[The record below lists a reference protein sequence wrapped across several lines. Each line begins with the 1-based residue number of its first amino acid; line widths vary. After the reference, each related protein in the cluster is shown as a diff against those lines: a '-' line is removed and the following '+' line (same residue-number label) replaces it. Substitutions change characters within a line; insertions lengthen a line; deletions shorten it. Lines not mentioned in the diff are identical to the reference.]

1 MKTGFSKVLEI
12 QSKVFVNFFNKNPL
26 FGTRKQVIVFDLMK
40 RIRTA
45 VADSNSKVDSSVT
58 ENSDA
63 KQKLET
69 DQNEFSFHADLIRA
83 VGMFLVVL
91 LHSAVEPHPIVTQPD
106 QAEIIRWWTVT
117 TYDALSHYGVAL
129 FVMISGALLLQPW
142 KKEPLWLFLK
152 KRFNRIALPFFFWT
166 AIYFIYRYAV
176 LNEAITFTSI
186 INGLETGAY
195 YHFWFIY
202 VIMGIYLITPM
213 LRIFITHANRNIIKY
228 SLVLWFIATGI
239 IPIIGLFHGN
249 ILDNRVFLHLE
260 WVGYFILGYYILKT
274 KIRPLFLYIAFFGGL
289 IYTLIGTYL
298 IQLTWG
304 GANSWFFVEPISA
317 NMIVISVAMFLLLRN
332 VSATKFQNRFPKIN
346 KLVHLISQNTLPI
359 YLMHII
365 VLETFQNG
373 YLGIQI
379 SVNTLTPAW
388 EIPFLAVITI
398 FICLGIALGLKKIP
412 ILQKMIG

>member
-1 MKTGFSKVLEI
+1 
-12 QSKVFVNFFNKNPL
+12 
-26 FGTRKQVIVFDLMK
+26 MK

-45 VADSNSKVDSSVT
+45 VVDGNSEVDSSVT
-58 ENSDA
+58 ENIDA
-63 KQKLET
+63 TQKLET

-83 VGMFLVVL
+83 VGMFLVFL

-129 FVMISGALLLQPW
+129 FVMISGALLLQPC
-142 KKEPLWLFLK
+142 KKEPLGLFLK

-166 AIYFIYRYAV
+166 AIYFIYRHAV

-186 INGLETGAY
+186 VNGLETGAY

-213 LRIFITHANRNIIKY
+213 LRVFIANADRNIIKY

-260 WVGYFILGYYILKT
+260 WVGYFVLGYYILKT

-289 IYTLIGTYL
+289 IYTL
-298 IQLTWG
+298 
-304 GANSWFFVEPISA
+304 
-317 NMIVISVAMFLLLRN
+317 
-332 VSATKFQNRFPKIN
+332 
-346 KLVHLISQNTLPI
+346 
-359 YLMHII
+359 
-365 VLETFQNG
+365 
-373 YLGIQI
+373 
-379 SVNTLTPAW
+379 
-388 EIPFLAVITI
+388 
-398 FICLGIALGLKKIP
+398 
-412 ILQKMIG
+412 